1 MLKKHVLNRPIDR
14 WASFWGLRWQSIARF
29 LGLFCACCFLAISCG
44 QSADMSQTSSTSNP
58 DRITI
63 GTTLKLRTLDP
74 SDAYEVISGNLLYN
88 LGDRLYG
95 YKLGTTEIVPQL
107 AAEMPIVT
115 PDGLTYIISLREG
128 VVFHDGTPFNAEAMA
143 FSLRRFIEN
152 KGSPSSLLAD
162 IVESVTATREYELT
176 IKLKKPFAAFTP
188 LLAFS
193 GLCAVSPNYYQIGEG
208 EFKPDTF
215 MGTGPYKLAEYGP
228 DFLRL
233 DAFDKYW
240 GEQPANKGIDIQV
253 FSSSANLYNSFRTG
267 AIDVA
272 YLSLDPEQI
281 NSLEAEAS
289 NQGWQTIQADGK
301 AVNYIVLNVNSE
313 PLNKPEVRQALAA
326 IIDRDTLNQRVLLG
340 QVEPLY
346 SLIPTNFSSYEPLFQ
361 ENYGDGNA
369 ELAKQ
374 LLRQGGYSADN
385 PAIISIWHASNSTK
399 RALIAST
406 MKAIVEQQLD
416 GLMELE
422 LNSVESTT
430 AFKNLEE
437 GVYPTFILDWYG
449 DFFDPDNYIHPFLYC
464 AEGSPET
471 GCKLGASQFQGS
483 FYYSEKM
490 NDLID
495 RQRQEQN
502 PEAREAILKEIQ
514 NILAEDVPY
523 IPLWLDKD
531 YVFARDNISGVS
543 LEPSQQFPFWTIKK
557 S

>member
-1 MLKKHVLNRPIDR
+1 MLKKHLFNRSIYIRPTLL
-14 WASFWGLRWQSIARF
+14 GNRWQSIARF
-29 LGLFCACCFLAISCG
+29 IGLFCLCCFLAISCG
-44 QSADMSQTSSTSNP
+44 QSAQQPSTTNP
-58 DRITI
+58 DRIAI

-74 SDAYEVISGNLLYN
+74 ADAYEVISGNLLYN

-107 AAEMPIVT
+107 AAQMPVVT
-115 PDGLTYIISLREG
+115 PDGLTYIISLRQG
-128 VVFHDGTPFNAEAMA
+128 VVFHDGTPFNAETMA
-143 FSLRRFIEN
+143 FSLQRFIEN

-162 IVESVTATREYELT
+162 IVESVEATREYELT
-176 IKLKKPFAAFTP
+176 IQLKKPFAAFTP

-193 GLCAVSPNYYQIGEG
+193 GLCAVSPNSYKIGEG
-208 EFKPDTF
+208 QFQPDTF
-215 MGTGPYKLAEYGP
+215 IGTGPYKLAEYGP

-233 DAFDKYW
+233 DAFDEYW
-240 GEQPANKGIDIQV
+240 GEKPVNQGIDIQI

-281 NSLEAEAS
+281 KSLETES
-289 NQGWQTIQADGK
+289 DRENWQTITADGK

-313 PLNKPEVRQALAA
+313 PLNKPEVRRALAA
-326 IIDRDTLNQRVLLG
+326 IIDRALLNQRVLLG
-340 QVEPLY
+340 QAEPLY
-346 SLIPTNFSSYEPLFQ
+346 SLIPTNFSSYQPVFE

-369 ELAKQ
+369 ELAKE
-374 LLRQGGYSADN
+374 LLQKAGYSADN
-385 PAIISIWHASNSTK
+385 PATIELWHASNSTK
-399 RALIAST
+399 RSLIAST

-416 GLMELE
+416 GLMQLE

-449 DFFDPDNYIHPFLYC
+449 DFFDPDNYVHPFLYC
-464 AEGSPET
+464 ADGSPQT
-471 GCKLGASQFQGS
+471 GCKQGATQFQGS

-490 NDLID
+490 NELVEL
-495 RQRQEQN
+495 QRQEQN
-502 PEAREAILKEIQ
+502 PEARQAILKEIQ
-514 NILAEDVPY
+514 KILGEDVPY

>member
-1 MLKKHVLNRPIDR
+1 MLKKHLFNRSIYIRPTLL
-14 WASFWGLRWQSIARF
+14 GNRWQSIARF
-29 LGLFCACCFLAISCG
+29 IGLFCLCCFLAISCG
-44 QSADMSQTSSTSNP
+44 QSAQQPSTTNP
-58 DRITI
+58 DRIAI

-74 SDAYEVISGNLLYN
+74 ADAYEVISGNLLYN

-107 AAEMPIVT
+107 AAQMPVVT
-115 PDGLTYIISLREG
+115 PDGLTYIISLRQG
-128 VVFHDGTPFNAEAMA
+128 VVFHDGTPFNAETMA
-143 FSLRRFIEN
+143 FSLQRFIEN

-162 IVESVTATREYELT
+162 IVESVEATREYELT
-176 IKLKKPFAAFTP
+176 IQLKKPFAAFTP

-193 GLCAVSPNYYQIGEG
+193 GLCAVSPNSYKIGEG
-208 EFKPDTF
+208 QFQPDTF
-215 MGTGPYKLAEYGP
+215 IGTGPYKLAEYGP

-233 DAFDKYW
+233 DAFDEYW
-240 GEQPANKGIDIQV
+240 GEKPVNQGIDIQI

-281 NSLEAEAS
+281 KSLETES
-289 NQGWQTIQADGK
+289 DRENWQTITADGK

-313 PLNKPEVRQALAA
+313 PLNKPEVRRALAA
-326 IIDRDTLNQRVLLG
+326 IIDRALLNQRVLLG
-340 QVEPLY
+340 QAEPLY
-346 SLIPTNFSSYEPLFQ
+346 SLIPTNFSSYQPVFE

-369 ELAKQ
+369 ELAKE
-374 LLRQGGYSADN
+374 LLQKAGYSADN
-385 PAIISIWHASNSTK
+385 PATIELWHASNSTK
-399 RALIAST
+399 RSLIAST

-416 GLMELE
+416 GLMQLE

-449 DFFDPDNYIHPFLYC
+449 DFFDPDNYVHPFLYC
-464 AEGSPET
+464 ADGSPQT
-471 GCKLGASQFQGS
+471 GCKQGATQFQGS

-490 NDLID
+490 NELVEL
-495 RQRQEQN
+495 QRQEQN
-502 PEAREAILKEIQ
+502 PEARQAILIEIQ
-514 NILAEDVPY
+514 KMLGEDVPY

>member
-1 MLKKHVLNRPIDR
+1 MLGN
-14 WASFWGLRWQSIARF
+14 RWQSIARF
-29 LGLFCACCFLAISCG
+29 IGLFCLCCFLAISCG
-44 QSADMSQTSSTSNP
+44 QSAQQPSTTNP
-58 DRITI
+58 DRIAI

-74 SDAYEVISGNLLYN
+74 ADAYEVISGNLLYN

-107 AAEMPIVT
+107 AAQMPVVT
-115 PDGLTYIISLREG
+115 PDGLTYIISLRQG
-128 VVFHDGTPFNAEAMA
+128 VVFHDGTPFNAETMA
-143 FSLRRFIEN
+143 FSLQRFIEN

-162 IVESVTATREYELT
+162 IVESVEATREYELT
-176 IKLKKPFAAFTP
+176 IQLKKPFAAFTP

-193 GLCAVSPNYYQIGEG
+193 GLCAVSPNSYKIGEG
-208 EFKPDTF
+208 QFQPDTF
-215 MGTGPYKLAEYGP
+215 IGTGPYKLAEYGP

-233 DAFDKYW
+233 DAFDEYW
-240 GEQPANKGIDIQV
+240 GEKPVNQGIDIQI

-281 NSLEAEAS
+281 KSLETES
-289 NQGWQTIQADGK
+289 DRENWQTITADGK

-313 PLNKPEVRQALAA
+313 PLNKPEVRRALAA
-326 IIDRDTLNQRVLLG
+326 IIDRALLNQRVLLG
-340 QVEPLY
+340 QAEPLY
-346 SLIPTNFSSYEPLFQ
+346 SLIPTNFSSYQPVFE

-369 ELAKQ
+369 ELAKE
-374 LLRQGGYSADN
+374 LLQKAGYSADN
-385 PAIISIWHASNSTK
+385 PATIELWHASNSTK
-399 RALIAST
+399 RSLIAST

-416 GLMELE
+416 GLMQLE

-449 DFFDPDNYIHPFLYC
+449 DFFDPDNYVHPFLYC
-464 AEGSPET
+464 ADGSPQT
-471 GCKLGASQFQGS
+471 GCKQGATQFQGS

-490 NDLID
+490 NELVEL
-495 RQRQEQN
+495 QRQEQN
-502 PEAREAILKEIQ
+502 PEARQAILKEIQ
-514 NILAEDVPY
+514 KILGEDVPY

>member
-1 MLKKHVLNRPIDR
+1 MLKKHLFDRPIYQ
-14 WASFWGLRWQSIARF
+14 WPTFWGNRWQSIARF
-29 LGLFCACCFLAISCG
+29 IGLFCLCCFLAVSCG
-44 QSADMSQTSSTSNP
+44 RSADLSSTTNP
-58 DRITI
+58 DRIAI

-74 SDAYEVISGNLLYN
+74 ADAYEVISGNLLYN

-95 YKLGTTEIVPQL
+95 YKLGTTEIAPQL
-107 AAEMPIVT
+107 AAQMPVVT
-115 PDGLTYIISLREG
+115 PDGLTYIISLRQG

-143 FSLRRFIEN
+143 FSLQRFIEN

-193 GLCAVSPNYYQIGEG
+193 GLCAVSPNSYKVGEG
-208 EFKPDTF
+208 EFQPDTF
-215 MGTGPYKLAEYGP
+215 IGTGPYQLAEYGP

-233 DAFDKYW
+233 DAFDEYW
-240 GEQPANKGIDIQV
+240 GEKPANQGIDIQI
-253 FSSSANLYNSFRTG
+253 FSSSANLYNAFRTG

-281 NSLEAEAS
+281 KSLETES
-289 NQGWQTIQADGK
+289 EKENWQTIEADGK

-326 IIDRDTLNQRVLLG
+326 IIDRGLLNQRVLLG
-340 QVEPLY
+340 QAEPLY
-346 SLIPTNFSSYEPLFQ
+346 SLIPTNFSSYQPVFQ

-369 ELAKQ
+369 ELAKE
-374 LLRQGGYSADN
+374 LLQKAGYSADN
-385 PAIISIWHASNSTK
+385 PATIELWHASNSTK
-399 RALIAST
+399 RSLIAST
-406 MKAIVEQQLD
+406 IKAIAEQKLD

-437 GVYPTFILDWYG
+437 GVYPTFMLDWYG
-449 DFFDPDNYIHPFLYC
+449 DFFDPDNYVHPFLYC
-464 AEGSPET
+464 ADGSAET
-471 GCKLGASQFQGS
+471 GCKQGATQFQGS
-483 FYYSEKM
+483 FYYSDKM
-490 NDLID
+490 NELID

-502 PEAREAILKEIQ
+502 PEMRQAVLTEIQ
-514 NILAEDVPY
+514 KMLGEDVPY

-531 YVFARDNISGVS
+531 YVFARDNITGVS
-543 LEPSQQFPFWTIKK
+543 LEPFQQFPFWRINK

>member
-1 MLKKHVLNRPIDR
+1 MLKKHLFNRPIYQWPR
-14 WASFWGLRWQSIARF
+14 MLGHRWQSIARF
-29 LGLFCACCFLAISCG
+29 IGLFCVCCFLAISCG
-44 QSADMSQTSSTSNP
+44 PSANMPSTTNP

-107 AAEMPIVT
+107 ATQMPVVT
-115 PDGLTYIISLREG
+115 PDGLTYIISLRQG
-128 VVFHDGTPFNAEAMA
+128 VIFHDGTPFNAEAMA
-143 FSLRRFIEN
+143 FSLKRFIEN

-162 IVESVTATREYELT
+162 AVESVTASREYELT

-193 GLCAVSPNYYQIGEG
+193 GLCAVSPNSYKIGEG

-215 MGTGPYKLAEYGP
+215 MGTGPYQLAEYGP

-240 GEQPANKGIDIQV
+240 GEKPANKGIDIQV
-253 FSSSANLYNSFRTG
+253 FSSSANLYNAFKTG

-272 YLSLDPEQI
+272 YLSMDPEQI
-281 NSLEAEAS
+281 KSLEEES
-289 NQGWQTIQADGK
+289 QKQGWQTIQADGK

-313 PLNKPEVRQALAA
+313 PLNKPKVRQALAA
-326 IIDRDTLNQRVLLG
+326 IIDRGLLNERVLLG
-340 QVEPLY
+340 QAEPLY
-346 SLIPTNFSSYEPLFQ
+346 SLIPTNFSSYEPVFL
-361 ENYGDGNA
+361 ENYGERNA
-369 ELAKQ
+369 TKAKQ
-374 LLRQGGYSADN
+374 LLQEAGYSANN
-385 PAIISIWHASNSTK
+385 PAKIELWHASNST
-399 RALIAST
+399 RRSLVAST
-406 MKAIVEQQLD
+406 MKAIVEQELD

-449 DFFDPDNYIHPFLYC
+449 DFFDPDNYVHPFLYC
-464 AEGSPET
+464 ADGSPET
-471 GCKLGASQFQGS
+471 GCKEGATQFQGS
-483 FYYSEKM
+483 FYYSQKM
-490 NDLID
+490 NGLLD

-502 PEAREAILKEIQ
+502 PEARQAILKEIQ
-514 NILAEDVPY
+514 KMLGEDVPY

-531 YVFARDNISGVS
+531 YVFAQKNISGVS